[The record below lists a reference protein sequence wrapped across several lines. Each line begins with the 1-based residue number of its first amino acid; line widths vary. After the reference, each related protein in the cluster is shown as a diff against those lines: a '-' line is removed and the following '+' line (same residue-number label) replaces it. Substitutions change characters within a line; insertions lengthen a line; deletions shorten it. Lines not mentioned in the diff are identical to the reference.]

1 MKKWLFMLL
10 LTSVIAALALWQ
22 FWQTQAPKAVLQEQK
37 DHEASHE
44 HSHED
49 AVELSEEQIRDLGIE
64 VSQAGPV
71 TIESVIATR
80 GKLVLHPDKLIHI
93 LPKIPGVAKEAYKNI
108 GDRVSLGERLA
119 VLESHEMADIKANYL
134 AAKEKERLAHSL
146 LEREKQLYEKK
157 VSAQQDYIN
166 AQSAYT
172 EAKIAVQLNTQK
184 LRSFG
189 LEERAIQE
197 LALSQSPD
205 LRIHEITSPIEGV
218 VIARHIN
225 RGEFIENTTTIY
237 EIVDLSTIWIEIGIY
252 PKDLVK
258 VKEGQVIDVTLPI
271 NLEHAQAKIIY
282 LSPII
287 QDETITAKAVA
298 ELKNPGHNWRPG
310 SFVKVDIAEGKELVP
325 IGVPKEALTEIGG
338 KPVLFVRTHEG
349 FEKRDVGLGAED
361 RKHVQIVSGL
371 DPGEEYAVTKVFLL
385 KAELGKSEAEHT
397 HG

>member
-1 MKKWLFMLL
+1 MKKGLL
-10 LTSVIAALALWQ
+10 ILLACAITGLALWQ
-22 FWQTQAPKAVLQEQK
+22 FWSAKAPAPVLKEQH
-37 DHEASHE
+37 DHDASHE
-44 HSHED
+44 HSHENI
-49 AVELSEEQIRDLGIE
+49 VELTKAQIHDLGIE
-64 VSQAGPV
+64 VIRAGPV
-71 TIESVIATR
+71 NMASVIATR
-80 GKLVLHPDKLIHI
+80 GKLVLHPDKLVHV

-108 GDRVSLGERLA
+108 GDTVSAGERLA
-119 VLESHEMADIKANYL
+119 VLESREMADIKANYL
-134 AAKEKERLAHSL
+134 AAKEKQRLALTL

-189 LEERAIQE
+189 LEERAIEE
-197 LALSQSPD
+197 LGLSQSPD
-205 LRIHEITSPIEGV
+205 LRLYEIDSPIHGV

-225 RGEFIENTTTIY
+225 RGEFVETTTTIY

-252 PKDLVK
+252 PKDLIK
-258 VKEGQVIDVTLPI
+258 VKEGQVIDVTLPT

-298 ELKNPGHNWRPG
+298 ELKKPSRNWRPG
-310 SFVKVDIAEGKELVP
+310 SFVKVDIAEGEELVP
-325 IGVPKEALTEIGG
+325 IGLPKEALTEIKG
-338 KPVLFVRTHEG
+338 KPVVFVRTAEG
-349 FEKRDVGLGAED
+349 FEKREVKLGGED
-361 RKHVQIVSGL
+361 RRAVQIVSGL
-371 DPGEEYAVTKVFLL
+371 DAGEEVAVTKVFLL
-385 KAELGKSEAEHT
+385 KAELGKAEAEHT